1 MGFCDR
7 ERRGRGRED
16 GRRTWERERAETPRN
31 ETEKMRGRRK
41 GGGGWN
47 AGRTAMLR
55 IGTKR
60 VEAAAGCASATWRGS
75 ARHWNCKC
83 ALWIFPY
90 RGSNTSLSLSLSP
103 PSPGL
108 LPRFSL
114 FLLPLAFLPPL
125 ALFELS
131 PFHSL
136 HRFIF
141 SLSLSLSLFLR
152 VSFYLSHISISVFV
166 LLSHLFLPSHIARR
180 FFSPSR
186 ALFFSRIFSLSF
198 FISQKRKRTRK
209 SVDSRSHFLVFHSC
223 LFLWHSHFVRGLF
236 TFLVL
241 SPSLFPLLPVS
252 FLSSISRFV
261 HPLFHSSL
269 IFPFLFYIWLVPFFS
284 YPCKYTFVFSLHAS
298 CYEHYH
304 LEAAS
309 DSRTV
314 NLGYSPSLHYLH
326 RLYLSSSRVFSRTCL
341 SLLTRIYDNEILCNL
356 IIF

>member
-1 MGFCDR
+1 MEFTIHRAVDTSTRRRDPQFIRLISDRSPRAGNDKQARRHSKDNRKKKRKEKKIGKQKSKGNTHGIYLIAWEGDAFEYVDWVVAHKRLLEALWDSAIERGGEGDARMGGERGKENAPKRLGTRRRRCAEEGRVEEGETR
-7 ERRGRGRED
+7 EEPRCSGLARRGLRLLLAALRQLGGVRRGIEIANAHYGYFPIE
-16 GRRTWERERAETPRN
+16 GRIP
-31 ETEKMRGRRK
+31 
-41 GGGGWN
+41 
-47 AGRTAMLR
+47 
-55 IGTKR
+55 
-60 VEAAAGCASATWRGS
+60 
-75 ARHWNCKC
+75 
-83 ALWIFPY
+83 
-90 RGSNTSLSLSLSP
+90 LSLSLSP

-166 LLSHLFLPSHIARR
+166 LLSHLFLPSHIAQR

-223 LFLWHSHFVRGLF
+223 LFL
-236 TFLVL
+236 
-241 SPSLFPLLPVS
+241 
-252 FLSSISRFV
+252 
-261 HPLFHSSL
+261 
-269 IFPFLFYIWLVPFFS
+269 
-284 YPCKYTFVFSLHAS
+284 
-298 CYEHYH
+298 
-304 LEAAS
+304 
-309 DSRTV
+309 
-314 NLGYSPSLHYLH
+314 
-326 RLYLSSSRVFSRTCL
+326 
-341 SLLTRIYDNEILCNL
+341 
-356 IIF
+356 